1 MKMSQLVLVMVAVS
15 AVAAAAAGGAVPAAM
30 AVPAAGPPAAMTGL
44 GALSARGPA
53 EVSSV
58 SCASAGN
65 CAAGGSYTDTHHKGQ
80 GFVAGQNNGRWGK
93 ATGLPGLAALNTG
106 GNAGVSSVS
115 CASAGSCTASGY
127 YVSRDGDWRVFAAG
141 ERHGRWSPA
150 TEVAGVTALS
160 PDRYVQV
167 TSLSCAPA
175 GNCAAGGSYIA
186 RNDTGQG
193 FVAVEKNGRWG
204 KTTGVPGLAAL
215 NAGGAAQVSSVSCA
229 AAGSCAA
236 GGYYWTNSG
245 QRAFVADERDG
256 RWGKATALPGLAAL
270 DTDELSEVTSVSC
283 SSAGSCAA
291 GGDYL
296 SILHGSQ
303 PFVAGERH
311 GRWGKAIQ
319 LPGLAAL
326 NDGGAGEVT
335 SVSCAS
341 PGNCTAGG
349 YLGDRGG
356 LQGFVAGERHGRW
369 GTAILIPGLAA
380 LNKAGAAEVTS
391 VSCSSAGNCAA
402 GGFVA
407 VSYADGD
414 DLDQGFVATERHGSW
429 SKAIEVPGL
438 AALNTDKDA
447 QVWSVSCAPAG
458 NCAAGGSYTD
468 RHGQDQGFVASERH
482 GLWSIAIKIPR

>member
-1 MKMSQLVLVMVAVS
+1 
-15 AVAAAAAGGAVPAAM
+15 
-30 AVPAAGPPAAMTGL
+30 
-44 GALSARGPA
+44 
-53 EVSSV
+53 
-58 SCASAGN
+58 
-65 CAAGGSYTDTHHKGQ
+65 
-80 GFVAGQNNGRWGK
+80 
-93 ATGLPGLAALNTG
+93 
-106 GNAGVSSVS
+106 VS

-236 GGYYWTNSG
+236 GGYYRTNSG

-407 VSYADGD
+407 VSYAGGD

-482 GLWSIAIKIPR
+482 GLWSIAIKIPGEAPSTAPTSGNGSRPGTTRPKHQPNRGPAARSPRHRLTPPSPRPHGPALAGADHCHAPQLRCQQADARGRLDLALLKQSSQPAATCATAPPATTAPSAARHRSTC